1 MYIRTPYTSV
11 YRFPS
16 DTILS
21 VSKPSDGPDRS
32 WGGAAFL
39 LAQLGAHAAAA
50 FAARIGP
57 LDLTPAQAGLLR
69 MIAVTPG
76 LSQQAYAA
84 RLGTPPSRFVT
95 LVDTMQ
101 DRGLIERRRGEPD
114 RRSYALHLT
123 DGGQQ
128 ALQRLGALGK
138 AHEDDLFAALT
149 SAERVTMRELLTRIA
164 RQQNLTAGVHPRYRQ
179 RSET

>member
-1 MYIRTPYTSV
+1 
-11 YRFPS
+11 
-16 DTILS
+16 
-21 VSKPSDGPDRS
+21 
-32 WGGAAFL
+32 
-39 LAQLGAHAAAA
+39 
-50 FAARIGP
+50 
-57 LDLTPAQAGLLR
+57 
-69 MIAVTPG
+69 MIAITPG

-123 DGGQQ
+123 DAGQQ
-128 ALQRLGALGK
+128 ALQQLGAVGK
-138 AHEDDLFAALT
+138 AHEEDICAALT
-149 SAERVTMRELLTRIA
+149 SEERVTLRELLTRIA
-164 RQQNLTAGVHPRYRQ
+164 QQQNLTAGVHPGYRQ

>member
-1 MYIRTPYTSV
+1 
-11 YRFPS
+11 
-16 DTILS
+16 
-21 VSKPSDGPDRS
+21 
-32 WGGAAFL
+32 
-39 LAQLGAHAAAA
+39 
-50 FAARIGP
+50 
-57 LDLTPAQAGLLR
+57 

-95 LVDTMQ
+95 LVDAMQ
-101 DRGLIERRRGEPD
+101 DRDLIERRRGEPD

-128 ALQRLGALGK
+128 ALQRLGAVGK

-149 SAERVTMRELLTRIA
+149 SAERVTLRELLTRIA